1 MNVNS
6 LAHTKWNCK
15 YYIVFV
21 PKYKKSYLYSRVVCM
36 EEKQSIICS
45 QFITKR
51 SHSQCTRGSIKYQPD
66 CGFDA

>member
-15 YYIVFV
+15 YSIVFV

-36 EEKQSIICS
+36 EEKQSMV
-45 QFITKR
+45 K
-51 SHSQCTRGSIKYQPD
+51 
-66 CGFDA
+66 

>member
-21 PKYKKSYLYSRVVCM
+21 PKYKKYIYTA
-36 EEKQSIICS
+36 E
-45 QFITKR
+45 
-51 SHSQCTRGSIKYQPD
+51 
-66 CGFDA
+66 